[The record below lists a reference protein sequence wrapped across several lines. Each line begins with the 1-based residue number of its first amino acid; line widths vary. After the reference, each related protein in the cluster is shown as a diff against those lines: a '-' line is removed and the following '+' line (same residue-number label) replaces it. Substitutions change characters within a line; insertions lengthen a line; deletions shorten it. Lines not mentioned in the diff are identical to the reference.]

1 MIKMK
6 VYCVIIIF
14 AFMCTKSDG
23 MKSKLSLELHFDERD
38 LLRYLRVVDRVIS
51 FYTENKHEIDVPVY
65 FGLFLANVNIKYS
78 VLNAKKI
85 NPSVQ
90 ILLDRIILKNDKLI
104 SFYHHKVN
112 SMKIED
118 DENMNYRIYPLFSNE
133 DKWLR
138 RMKRFRQKYSVL
150 FSYTYE
156 ELSQRF
162 GDIKSYNNLLW
173 DFEQGIPTPN
183 QSDVCLASL
192 ASNLLEKYRRCDL
205 EDGCIDILRN
215 GTDFGYAITHRL
227 LHFILAR
234 YGVGCRI
241 FSKEEDERLSKQLCS
256 KCFAEVQYIAY
267 NKFALVDIMFEM
279 ISFCALEG
287 HVPFLRRSWL
297 EELRCF
303 QTSYGCFRQS
313 IRKEKIFKICK
324 LNYPWK
330 PEYRNDDYDIS
341 DGECGNHVTAVA
353 VSTYAIAARYII
365 ENNF

>member
-118 DENMNYRIYPLFSNE
+118 DENMNYRN
-133 DKWLR
+133 
-138 RMKRFRQKYSVL
+138 
-150 FSYTYE
+150 
-156 ELSQRF
+156 
-162 GDIKSYNNLLW
+162 
-173 DFEQGIPTPN
+173 
-183 QSDVCLASL
+183 VCLASL

-279 ISFCALEG
+279 TVSFCALEG